1 MFIGALLVCASMTD
15 VETCDVKM
23 NTKNLYETKQECV
36 QEMQGIAKYVFNM
49 LELNAKPYCFPLGQ
63 NHI

>member
-15 VETCDVKM
+15 VKTCDVKM
-23 NTKNLYETKQECV
+23 NTKNLYETRRECV
-36 QEMQGIAKYVFNM
+36 QEMQGVAKYVFDM
-49 LELNAKPYCFPLGQ
+49 LELNARPYCFPIGQ